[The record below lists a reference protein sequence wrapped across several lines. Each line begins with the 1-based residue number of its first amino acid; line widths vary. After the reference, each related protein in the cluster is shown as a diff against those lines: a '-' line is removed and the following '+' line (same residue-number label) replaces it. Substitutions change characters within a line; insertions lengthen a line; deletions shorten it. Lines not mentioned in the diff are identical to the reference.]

1 MYEITVGGKTFKFVK
16 PTIEFV
22 KSVVLKDYEKR
33 LGEGLKTLFT
43 DEGNEDFKKTW
54 GEFCNDVFV
63 RDWKWRLRGLFGKLP
78 QELELDN
85 MEFSP
90 EKNELRE
97 VLTFFF
103 VLLVG
108 ILKGLNGQSEPSE
121 ASKQAV
127 EAG

>member
-1 MYEITVGGKTFKFVK
+1 MYKIMVGGKEFQFVR

-43 DEGNEDFKKTW
+43 DEGNEAFKKTW

-63 RDWKWRLRGLFGKLP
+63 RNWKWRLFGLPK
-78 QELELDN
+78 ELQLDN

-90 EKNELRE
+90 EKNELKE

-121 ASKQAV
+121 ASKQAAEV
-127 EAG
+127 G